1 MLVILKIGNY
11 RFRYSSGYFISQL
24 TLLVAVRN
32 HLLVLSGPDGGVCKV
47 QADPPILYPATPSNV
62 PSWSSGAFVFSA
74 ASASHLEW
82 GEALRTFHLTSNGGF
97 TFLTSATLASDPTTS
112 SYYRNLATFWD
123 SASDTVFNFNVN
135 PSNGYFGVELAHGG
149 STSSLASQNALPI
162 NTWLVLGFRYLASS
176 NEMSIW
182 VDGVDVS
189 PSGQVLSI
197 VSSVC
202 LVLRPALHGHVNREA
217 STFECLAS
225 GTLIYSRMI

>member
-11 RFRYSSGYFISQL
+11 RFRYSSGHFISQL

-112 SYYRNLATFWD
+112 PNYLNLATFWD
-123 SASDTVFNFNVN
+123 SASDTVFNFQVY
-135 PSNGYFGVELAHGG
+135 PGSGYFGVELTHGG
-149 STSSLASQNALPI
+149 SLYLLTSQNALPI
-162 NTWLVLGFRYLASS
+162 NTWHVLGFRYLASTYK
-176 NEMSIW
+176 MSVW

-189 PSGQVLSI
+189 QSTQASSI
-197 VSSVC
+197 SSSVC
-202 LVLRPALHGHVNREA
+202 LVFNDLRTMAMSIAKCP
-217 STFECLAS
+217 CLNA
-225 GTLIYSRMI
+225 